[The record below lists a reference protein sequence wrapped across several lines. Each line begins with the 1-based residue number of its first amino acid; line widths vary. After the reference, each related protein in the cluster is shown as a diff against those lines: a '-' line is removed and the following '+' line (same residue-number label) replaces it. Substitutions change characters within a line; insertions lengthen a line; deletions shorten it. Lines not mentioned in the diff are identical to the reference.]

1 MNRRR
6 GMTNSTPADH
16 NSPGDAHTVAS
27 ADTPASSG
35 DSDPLW
41 LLVAASALFF
51 AFAAALLASG

>member
-1 MNRRR
+1 MA
-6 GMTNSTPADH
+6 NSTPADH
-16 NSPGDAHTVAS
+16 NSSGDAHTVTS
-27 ADTPASSG
+27 TDTPVSSG